1 VSNRD
6 EPGMERL
13 NLKIPVIKKASVLI
27 IDDEEGIR
35 RLLTKVLEENGYSA
49 DSVGD
54 GKEGVKK
61 SNEKFYN
68 VAFIDIML
76 PDSNGIELLPRF
88 KETTPRM
95 RKIIITGN
103 PSLQNAVGA
112 VNNGADAYVIKPLDV
127 EKVLA
132 TLEEQLEKQKKERE
146 TMDQVFNRGRARAR
160 IEVLGREATET
171 PEVR

>member
-1 VSNRD
+1 M
-6 EPGMERL
+6 GTL
-13 NLKIPVIKKASVLI
+13 NLKIPMIKKASILI

-35 RLLTKVLEENGYSA
+35 KLLTRVLEENGYAA

-54 GKEGVKK
+54 GKEGIKK
-61 SNEKFYN
+61 SNEKFFN

-76 PDSNGIELLPRF
+76 PDSNGIDLLPRF

-103 PSLQNAVGA
+103 PSLQNAIGA
-112 VNNGADAYVIKPLDV
+112 VNKGADAYVVKPLDV

-132 TLEEQLEKQKKERE
+132 TLEEQLEKQKKDRE
-146 TMDQVFNRGRARAR
+146 TMEQVFNRGRARAR
-160 IEVLGREATET
+160 IEVLSRDATET

>member
-1 VSNRD
+1 
-6 EPGMERL
+6 MERL

-35 RLLTKVLEENGYSA
+35 KLLTEILEENDYSA
-49 DSVGD
+49 DSAGD
-54 GKEGVKK
+54 GKEGIKK
-61 SNEKFYN
+61 SYEKFYN

-76 PDSNGIELLPRF
+76 PDSSGIDLLPRF

-95 RKIIITGN
+95 RKIIMTGN

-112 VNNGADAYVIKPLDV
+112 VNKGADAYVMKPLDG

-146 TMDQVFNRGRARAR
+146 TMEQVFNRGRARAR
-160 IEVLGREATET
+160 IDLLSRETTEA
-171 PEVR
+171 PEAR